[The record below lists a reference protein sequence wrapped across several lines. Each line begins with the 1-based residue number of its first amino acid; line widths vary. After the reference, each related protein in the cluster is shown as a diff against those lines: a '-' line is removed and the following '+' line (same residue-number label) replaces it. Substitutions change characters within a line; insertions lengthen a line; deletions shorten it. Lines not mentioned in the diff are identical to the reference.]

1 MGLFDFFR
9 SPDIDAGVQTCRS
22 TPGAVL
28 LDVREADEYA
38 GGHIPGSVNLPLSE
52 IAAAEALLPDHRTP
66 LFTYCLVGSRSARA
80 AASLRVQG
88 YTNVQSIGG
97 IQRYRGPIE
106 K

>member
-1 MGLFDFFR
+1 MGLLDFFR

-28 LDVREADEYA
+28 LDVREADEFA

-52 IAAAEALLPDHRTP
+52 IASAEVLLPDHTAP
-66 LFTYCLVGSRSARA
+66 LFIYCLAGSRSARS
-80 AASLRVQG
+80 AASLRAQG

-97 IQRYRGPIE
+97 IRRYHGPIE